1 MRYLFDEHVLDTD
14 RRELHRADDYAIF
27 EKGLCEAGLP
37 KRHGAA
43 TPLTGWT
50 DVRGLLFRYRR
61 PIVEG

>member
-1 MRYLFDEHVLDTD
+1 LRYLFDEHVLDTD

-43 TPLTGWT
+43 TS
-50 DVRGLLFRYRR
+50 
-61 PIVEG
+61 